1 MKIVITKQT
10 VCDGKHVSIGDVI
23 DATESSARFLIRIGK
38 ADTYSEPV
46 IAKSENKDP
55 EPLIDSRIKKAP
67 SRAVSRPIKP
77 TKKASKK

>member
-1 MKIVITKQT
+1 MKIIITQPT
-10 VCDGKHVSIGDVI
+10 VCGGNHVSIDDVI
-23 DATESSARFLIRIGK
+23 DATESDARMLIRIGK

-55 EPLIDSRIKKAP
+55 EPLIDSRIKEAP